1 MKERPHSVS
10 HRDWFVRNLAES
22 LKIDQGVV
30 DKVIKHQFDS
40 VILAT
45 HNNKSV
51 EISGFGKFIWNH
63 KRALSK
69 LDTMDKQIRA
79 FRNKISNSTSE
90 LKISKWND
98 IIDEML
104 LKRQML
110 INRINEIDGNLR
122 GLEESPAPEKRIKE

>member
-1 MKERPHSVS
+1 MKEKPNSVS
-10 HRDWFVRNLAES
+10 HKDWFVRNLAES
-22 LKIDQGVV
+22 FNIDKDVV
-30 DKVIKHQFDS
+30 DKVIKHQFEG
-40 VILAT
+40 VLLAMQK
-45 HNNKSV
+45 NKSV

-63 KRALSK
+63 KAALRK